1 MAVSRPNAVD
11 HYPERAPPSEDQL
24 LTTLADVVRGLDAAK
39 IDHALMG
46 GISAYTMAR
55 PRVTEDIDLFVRPDD
70 VQRVLATLASCGFE
84 TREHDPSWLAKA
96 WKRGVL
102 VDVIFRSSG
111 DIYLDD
117 EMMARRRIETYKGVR
132 VGMVAPEDLLVIKAL
147 AAAEPTP
154 HHWYDA
160 LALIARCDLDW
171 GYVLARARQAGPRRV
186 LSLLLYA
193 ESSDLVV
200 PSTIISALYE
210 AVHPRAETD
219 Q

>member
-1 MAVSRPNAVD
+1 VSGPHPVE
-11 HYPERAPPSEDQL
+11 HYPDGPTPSEDEL
-24 LTTLADVVRGLDAAK
+24 LTTLADVVRSLDAAG

-55 PRVTEDIDLFVRPDD
+55 PRVTEDIDLFVRPGD
-70 VQRVLATLASCGFE
+70 VRRVLDALASCGFE
-84 TREHDPSWLAKA
+84 TTEHDPSWLAKA

-102 VDVIFRSSG
+102 VDIIFRSSG

-117 EMMARRRIETYKGVR
+117 EMMARRHVDTYKGVR
-132 VGMVAPEDLLVIKAL
+132 VGMVSPEDLLVIKAL

-171 GYVLARARQAGPRRV
+171 SYVLQRARQAGPRRV

-200 PSTIISALYE
+200 PSTTISALYE
-210 AVHPRAETD
+210 AVHPRAD
-219 Q
+219 LKL